1 MSDADT
7 KIPES
12 PNDQTPA
19 IRAAVGSRFYGLF
32 STGYGLCHRGNIAHQ
47 LFGKRETTQRAGRAN
62 SSRTVEPNFAGP
74 ICRQPR
80 YRAATSKAGGRL
92 QLSIDLSYCKFTDDD
107 LKLIDLPDY
116 LTHLNLEATA
126 ISDTGVSHLLGA
138 KHLEQLDLG
147 RTEVTEE
154 CLETL
159 RKLPALKQV
168 DLNGTAVSPA
178 AQLEMVRFLRSR
190 HSSKDKRSPTTP

>member
-1 MSDADT
+1 MRLR
-7 KIPES
+7 KF
-12 PNDQTPA
+12 QKTPP
-19 IRAAVGSRFYGLF
+19 IRLQRFAQRWVPVSTVFFLRVTVCVIAATLLISCSENEKPL
-32 STGYGLCHRGNIAHQ
+32 NA
-47 LFGKRETTQRAGRAN
+47 RAGRIPPEQLN
-62 SSRTVEPNFAGP
+62 QILRD
-74 ICRQPR
+74 R
-80 YRAATSKAGGRL
+80 YATSQDIGQQLEKAGGRL
-92 QLSIDLSYCKFTDDD
+92 QLSIDLSYCKLTDAD
-107 LKLIDLPDY
+107 LKRIDLPDY

-126 ISDTGVSHLLGA
+126 ISDAGVSHLLGA
-138 KHLEQLDLG
+138 IHLEQLDLG

-178 AQLEMVRFLRSR
+178 EQLEMVRFLRSR

>member
-1 MSDADT
+1 M
-7 KIPES
+7 P
-12 PNDQTPA
+12 
-19 IRAAVGSRFYGLF
+19 IRNFQKAPPIRLQRFAQRWVPV
-32 STGYGLCHRGNIAHQ
+32 STGFFLRATVCFIAATLLISCSGNEKPLNA
-47 LFGKRETTQRAGRAN
+47 RAGRIPPEQLN
-62 SSRTVEPNFAGP
+62 QLLRD
-74 ICRQPR
+74 R
-80 YRAATSKAGGRL
+80 YAASQDIGQQLEKAGGRL

-178 AQLEMVRFLRSR
+178 EQLEMVRFLRSR